1 MAVSPATKHS
11 SRVTFALP
19 SPQKMSITQTF
30 YLAHKARSK
39 LSSEAARS
47 DHNLRLLVGHANLL
61 DSLMIHISEAEVEQ
75 EKWYN
80 STVRGN
86 ERSWEE
92 SEYDSDQEKYGSL
105 PTDYD
110 SDSDSDDSDDSDYDL
125 EEPLEIGSL
134 QSPADHRFLAS
145 HQTTVVGVLE
155 VEEDDSDDDYDDDE
169 NDDNLSLTRTYSHRP
184 PSLCSD
190 SSDDEDESNLPSP
203 EQPTE
208 DWQMHLSQKERIDA
222 SYRYFDSQSHT
233 EAKIIHHGPAEVFL
247 GEPLGLLPDMISS
260 Y

>member
-1 MAVSPATKHS
+1 
-11 SRVTFALP
+11 
-19 SPQKMSITQTF
+19 MSITQTF

-39 LSSEAARS
+39 LSNEAARS

-61 DSLMIHISEAEVEQ
+61 DSLMIHISEAEAEQ
-75 EKWYN
+75 DKWYS

-86 ERSWEE
+86 EQAWEE
-92 SEYDSDQEKYGSL
+92 SEYDNDEEKYGSL
-105 PTDYD
+105 PADYD
-110 SDSDSDDSDDSDYDL
+110 SDSDSSVSDDSDYDL
-125 EEPLEIGSL
+125 EEALEVASL
-134 QSPADHRFLAS
+134 PSPVEHRFLAS
-145 HQTTVVGVLE
+145 NQTTVIGVLE
-155 VEEDDSDDDYDDDE
+155 VEEDDLDDDYEDDEDDDS
-169 NDDNLSLTRTYSHRP
+169 LSLTRTYSHRP

-208 DWQMHLSQKERIDA
+208 DWEMHLSQKERIEAA

-247 GEPLGLLPDMISS
+247 GEPLGLLPEMISS